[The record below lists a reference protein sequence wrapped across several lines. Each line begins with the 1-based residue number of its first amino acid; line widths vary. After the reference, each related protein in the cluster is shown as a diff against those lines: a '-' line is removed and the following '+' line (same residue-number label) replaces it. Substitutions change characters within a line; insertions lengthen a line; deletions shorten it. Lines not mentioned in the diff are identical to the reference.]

1 MNKWRFTL
9 SLVINL
15 LMLTSDCIN
24 NWRSLTSGC
33 KNWQVKLTSG
43 YGFEKRGNSGCVK
56 LTQAIFCFSL
66 LSCYSAVLLSGR
78 RVVSLVFQQRVI
90 RQSSSGFGCH
100 GFGPQP
106 QPPTDNRSQLFSDK
120 NSVFRKFD
128 EGKKALESFCRK
140 AKYNYNESLAEKLAT
155 AENEMENVKESVL

>member
-1 MNKWRFTL
+1 
-9 SLVINL
+9 
-15 LMLTSDCIN
+15 MLTFESSDYDFRDLLDELFHMNEIF
-24 NWRSLTSGC
+24 
-33 KNWQVKLTSG
+33 
-43 YGFEKRGNSGCVK
+43 FEKKKTKWHVLFQSLINKFAMWKNSGCIK
-56 LTQAIFCFSL
+56 LPQAIFFFSL
-66 LSCYSAVLLSGR
+66 LSCYCAVLLSGR
-78 RVVSLVFQQRVI
+78 RIISLVFQQRVI

-100 GFGPQP
+100 GFGQQP

-155 AENEMENVKESVL
+155 AENEMENVKESVV